1 MNHLLVSNS
10 RNAAASTARPR
21 TTCNYPRPFKTA
33 CRPGLK
39 EVLDYEDEESPRRL
53 ALLGSGF
60 RVLGLSG
67 LSLLALGFKAE
78 GLGT

>member
-10 RNAAASTARPR
+10 RNAAASTSRPR
-21 TTCNYPRPFKTA
+21 TTCNDPRPFKTA

-53 ALLGSGF
+53 ALQGSGIIFLAFGLKPGGLGS
-60 RVLGLSG
+60 
-67 LSLLALGFKAE
+67 
-78 GLGT
+78 LGT